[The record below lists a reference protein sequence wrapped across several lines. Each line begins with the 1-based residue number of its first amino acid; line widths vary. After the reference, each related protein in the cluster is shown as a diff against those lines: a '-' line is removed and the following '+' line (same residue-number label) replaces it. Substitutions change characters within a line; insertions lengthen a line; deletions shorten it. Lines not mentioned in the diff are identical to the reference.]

1 MARCTAP
8 VSKSSS
14 SIQPSMI
21 RSALFSLLGLAFL
34 LSACADNSTGPDV
47 GSGNELTAKI
57 NGTEVTFTMQP
68 AIASY
73 DPGTKLGRFGGTT
86 TGNPTRTMTL
96 SFTHDL
102 DNGSF
107 PVTFK
112 DPEISITYIQISG
125 TDTTTTICEPLKGHC
140 TVTLTASNGS
150 IVDGTFA
157 ATLTDTKNAANTFE
171 IKGGTFSARL
181 R

>member
-1 MARCTAP
+1 
-8 VSKSSS
+8 
-14 SIQPSMI
+14 MI
-21 RSALFSLLGLAFL
+21 RSILLSLVGLSLLLI
-34 LSACADNSTGPDV
+34 SACADNSTGPGV
-47 GSGNELTAKI
+47 GSGNELVAKI
-57 NGTEVTFTMQP
+57 NGTEVTFTFQP
-68 AIASY
+68 AVASY
-73 DPGTKLGRFGGTT
+73 DPTTKLGRFGGTT

-96 SFTHDL
+96 SFTHDI

-125 TDTTTTICEPLKGHC
+125 TDTTTTICEPLKGNC
-140 TVTLTASNGS
+140 TLTLTDSNGS

-157 ATLTDTKNAANTFE
+157 ATLTDTKNSSNTFE